1 MRTDGAADEYD
12 VVVVGGGT
20 GGLSAAREAVRR
32 GASTLL
38 VQEGRLGG
46 DCTFTGCVPSKA
58 LLAAA
63 ARGDSFSEAMAQVH
77 RAVEAIAATEDDAAL
92 RRTGVEVLHGRGVFR
107 SPTLLSVGGTSIR
120 SQRFV
125 IATGAGPVV
134 PPIEGVREADPLTN
148 ENLFDVERQPR
159 RLAVLGGGA
168 IGAEMSQAFARL
180 GTQVTLIEAENRIL
194 TKEEPEASQVLAEAL
209 GAGGVCIRTGG
220 KVNKVEVV
228 DGATRVHIDG
238 GEPVEVD
245 RVLVAIGRKP
255 STSNMGLD
263 DIGVDLDERGFI
275 RTDDTMATS
284 VPGIW
289 AVGDVAGSLQFTHAA
304 NRMAFVAVRNAL
316 SRWAKVHK
324 QRFEAGQVP
333 WATFT
338 SPEIGRVGMTEAE
351 AVDHGGRVAYLP
363 MTEVDRAVAT
373 GETRGFIKLIA
384 GAAPHPAG
392 NRRRA
397 PARGHGRRRGGRGA
411 RPRGG
416 TRHAHQH
423 VHRPAGPDR
432 THLPDVVDGGAEGG
446 GAVLL
451 RGRWP
456 RGEAGPEVSPM
467 VRVPTARSTRRVTMR
482 FWPRSVRCTEYLS
495 VMSTRRA
502 RWSAVTSRPA
512 RCSVP
517 PPRPIHATDDG
528 IVLYRATDRPHSQCQ
543 RREYQSA
550 EAVRLVKRAKP
561 ASRTIHY

>member
-1 MRTDGAADEYD
+1 MSRDGAAAEYD
-12 VVVVGGGT
+12 LVVIGGGT
-20 GGLSAAREAVRR
+20 GGLAAARESVRR

-63 ARGDSFSEAMAQVH
+63 ARGQSFTEAMVQVH

-92 RRTGVEVLHGRGVFR
+92 RRAGVEVLHGRGVFR
-107 SPTLLSVGGTSIR
+107 SPRLLSVDGRSIR

-125 IATGAGPVV
+125 VATGAGPVV
-134 PPIEGVREADPLTN
+134 PPIEGLREAEPLTN
-148 ENLFDVERQPR
+148 ENLFDVARQPR

-168 IGAEMSQAFARL
+168 IGAEMSQALARL
-180 GTQVTLIEAENRIL
+180 GTQVTLIEAEDRIL
-194 TKEEPEASQVLAEAL
+194 TKEEPEASQVLTEAL
-209 GAGGVCIRTGG
+209 GAGGICIRTGG
-220 KVNKVEVV
+220 KVSKVEAVE
-228 DGATRVHIDG
+228 GAARVHIDG

-324 QRFEAGQVP
+324 QRFDAGQVP

-351 AVDHGGRVAYLP
+351 AADHGGRVAYLP

-373 GETRGFIKLIA
+373 GETSGFIKLIA
-384 GAAPHPAG
+384 GPRPILG
-392 NRRRA
+392 
-397 PARGHGRRRGGRGA
+397 GTGGGRLLGA
-411 RPRGG
+411 TAVAAVGG
-416 TRHAHQH
+416 EL
-423 VHRPAGPDR
+423 VHEVALAMR
-432 THLPDVVDGGAEGG
+432 TNMFTGRLAQTVHTYPTWSMAVQKAAAQFFFEVEG
-446 GAVLL
+446 
-451 RGRWP
+451 R
-456 RGEAGPEVSPM
+456 EA
-467 VRVPTARSTRRVTMR
+467 
-482 FWPRSVRCTEYLS
+482 
-495 VMSTRRA
+495 
-502 RWSAVTSRPA
+502 RPA
-512 RCSVP
+512 R
-517 PPRPIHATDDG
+517 R
-528 IVLYRATDRPHSQCQ
+528 
-543 RREYQSA
+543 
-550 EAVRLVKRAKP
+550 
-561 ASRTIHY
+561 